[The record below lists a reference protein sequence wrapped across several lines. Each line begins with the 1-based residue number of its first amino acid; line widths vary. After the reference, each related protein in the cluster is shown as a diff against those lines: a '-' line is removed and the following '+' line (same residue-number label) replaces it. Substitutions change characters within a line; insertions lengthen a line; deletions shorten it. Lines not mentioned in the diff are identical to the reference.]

1 MDTMSQ
7 DLRQAHRKVRQVARA
22 IRQRPDDATKAME
35 QRAYQRA
42 VFLAPLRQAVRPA
55 AVNR

>member
-7 DLRQAHRKVRQVARA
+7 DLRRAHRKVRQVARA
-22 IRQRPDDATKAME
+22 IRQRPDETTKAMD

-55 AVNR
+55 AAGR